1 MSAEAKTAA
10 EALLTDSLAADKDP
24 VLVRAL
30 RGNTKAKDA
39 SKDEATAFLQSITL
53 KAAAKM
59 IEVALSSGK
68 GEALFAKLEA
78 FLDQTLKEEL
88 VCTGLLSVIGDL
100 AGACERATV
109 KKMLNKCGS
118 LFDAESHEVRA
129 ASVLAMSAA
138 LKTAIA

>member
-59 IEVALSSGK
+59 IEVASPPARARRSSPSSRPSSTR
-68 GEALFAKLEA
+68 L
-78 FLDQTLKEEL
+78 
-88 VCTGLLSVIGDL
+88 
-100 AGACERATV
+100 
-109 KKMLNKCGS
+109 
-118 LFDAESHEVRA
+118 
-129 ASVLAMSAA
+129 
-138 LKTAIA
+138 